1 MKYLISTYI
10 LLTMFFVGTIG
21 VSAHTTLESSTPANE
36 SIVEPPNRLVLH
48 FRTEIEAGKAITVTN
63 TLTNQDFEG
72 RLSHSDDQMMFQL
85 NSVLPSGEYQVVWN
99 IIGLDGHSVE
109 EAYTFVG
116 EEAGLD
122 C

>member
-10 LLTMFFVGTIG
+10 LLTIFFVGTIG
-21 VSAHTTLESSTPANE
+21 VSAHTTLKSSTPANE
-36 SIVEPPNRLVLH
+36 SIVEPRDCLVLH

-63 TLTNQDFEG
+63 TSTNQDFEG

-99 IIGLDGHSVE
+99 IIGLDGHPVE
-109 EAYTFVG
+109 GAYTFVG